1 MPRAKKKPE
10 GKISPDV
17 LKTGVLEVVEK
28 GRSIRSVAVELNLK
42 KSTLQRYVKKYKAAN
57 EAEKASN
64 FLQP

>member
-10 GKISPDV
+10 GKISPVV